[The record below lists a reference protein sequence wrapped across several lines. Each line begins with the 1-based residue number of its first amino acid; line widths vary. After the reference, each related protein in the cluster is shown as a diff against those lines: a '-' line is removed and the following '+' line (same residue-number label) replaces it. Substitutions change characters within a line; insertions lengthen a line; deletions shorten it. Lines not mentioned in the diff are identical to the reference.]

1 MGNMDL
7 SSIPYLSTSG
17 PGSDHLP
24 YLTSGD
30 FSKSL
35 DSYLDNDPKTS
46 CSIFIPSH
54 FTVYCICNVVTY
66 QFNLLLSRYYL
77 AGPVSILF
85 PRVNMFNFP
94 HLSHSHSVVFRVCR
108 YLVDVK

>member
-46 CSIFIPSH
+46 CSIFH
-54 FTVYCICNVVTY
+54 
-66 QFNLLLSRYYL
+66 
-77 AGPVSILF
+77 PVSLHC
-85 PRVNMFNFP
+85 VL
-94 HLSHSHSVVFRVCR
+94 HLQRISIQFAT
-108 YLVDVK
+108 K